1 MGSFKRKTIITIT
14 FCYNKLHSKMNF
26 SKPTLLAA
34 LAAAPIATSAYN
46 VGPRYS
52 SSPMLLSSSSPVS
65 RIIEKQRM
73 IAQRMFDMVD
83 QQQAA
88 ATLYSS
94 SAAAAST
101 THRYELVDNNEKFE
115 LTVDV
120 PGVKEDDIEIK
131 LEDNLLTVQ
140 GQRMAASKTSKFSSK
155 FSKTFSL
162 DQTVDVEK
170 FTASLKNGVLTV
182 SAPKDLAKLEEN
194 IRRIPVMSAAAA
206 TVDDDAAEPAIA
218 SGDTESDSQKMEHK
232 EDEAEEASM
241 DLDKENEDTSSNS
254 PKDAKE

>member
-1 MGSFKRKTIITIT
+1 MGKFDLNNLSKAKETLSQLIS
-14 FCYNKLHSKMNF
+14 LHPNMNF
-26 SKPTLLAA
+26 SKPTLIAA

-88 ATLYSS
+88 TTFYP
-94 SAAAAST
+94 SAAAAAT
-101 THRYELVDNNEKFE
+101 ATHRYELVDNNEKFE

-120 PGVKEDDIEIK
+120 PGVKEEDIDIK

-140 GQRMAASKTSKFSSK
+140 GQRMAASETSKFSSK

-194 IRRIPVMSAAAA
+194 IRRIPVMSAA
-206 TVDDDAAEPAIA
+206 VDDAAEPAIA

-232 EDEAEEASM
+232 EEDEDEEASM
-241 DLDKENEDTSSNS
+241 DLDKEEAEISSDS
-254 PKDAKE
+254 QEDAKE

>member
-1 MGSFKRKTIITIT
+1 MG
-14 FCYNKLHSKMNF
+14 
-26 SKPTLLAA
+26 AA
-34 LAAAPIATSAYN
+34 S
-46 VGPRYS
+46 
-52 SSPMLLSSSSPVS
+52 
-65 RIIEKQRM
+65 
-73 IAQRMFDMVD
+73 
-83 QQQAA
+83 
-88 ATLYSS
+88 LYSS
-94 SAAAAST
+94 SAAAASA

-120 PGVKEDDIEIK
+120 PGVKEEDIDIK

-140 GQRMAASKTSKFSSK
+140 GQRMAASETSKFSSK

-194 IRRIPVMSAAAA
+194 VRRIPVMSAAAA
-206 TVDDDAAEPAIA
+206 FDDAAEPAIA

-232 EDEAEEASM
+232 EDEA
-241 DLDKENEDTSSNS
+241 
-254 PKDAKE
+254 

>member
-1 MGSFKRKTIITIT
+1 MGKFDLNNLSKAKKHYNSFHTSNIQ
-14 FCYNKLHSKMNF
+14 NMNF

-52 SSPMLLSSSSPVS
+52 SSPMILSSSSPVS

-88 ATLYSS
+88 ATLYP
-94 SAAAAST
+94 SAAAAS

-120 PGVKEDDIEIK
+120 PGVKEEDIEIK

-140 GQRMAASKTSKFSSK
+140 GQR
-155 FSKTFSL
+155 
-162 DQTVDVEK
+162 
-170 FTASLKNGVLTV
+170 
-182 SAPKDLAKLEEN
+182 
-194 IRRIPVMSAAAA
+194 
-206 TVDDDAAEPAIA
+206 
-218 SGDTESDSQKMEHK
+218 
-232 EDEAEEASM
+232 
-241 DLDKENEDTSSNS
+241 
-254 PKDAKE
+254 